1 MLWSQ
6 ILNSEYNDNQR
17 EEYRERAKDRERE
30 IAENWLCASEWVC
43 GLLIVEAQSWWLRN
57 HRRPL
62 WVRDVA
68 RTPKKV
74 GDCSDKGGRPSQ
86 SILLPLVTL
95 SLTPLGRLFRYWSF
109 VVVVL
114 DASRASISLS
124 VLCCRERCDP
134 RRLWDDY
141 LLIGPQIRPRPIKV

>member
-1 MLWSQ
+1 MGKRRYTC
-6 ILNSEYNDNQR
+6 SEKDGRLLRQR
-17 EEYRERAKDRERE
+17 WATKSIRFTA
-30 IAENWLCASEWVC
+30 
-43 GLLIVEAQSWWLRN
+43 
-57 HRRPL
+57 
-62 WVRDVA
+62 
-68 RTPKKV
+68 V
-74 GDCSDKGGRPSQ
+74 GDIVLDAFETSS
-86 SILLPLVTL
+86 
-95 SLTPLGRLFRYWSF
+95 RYWSF